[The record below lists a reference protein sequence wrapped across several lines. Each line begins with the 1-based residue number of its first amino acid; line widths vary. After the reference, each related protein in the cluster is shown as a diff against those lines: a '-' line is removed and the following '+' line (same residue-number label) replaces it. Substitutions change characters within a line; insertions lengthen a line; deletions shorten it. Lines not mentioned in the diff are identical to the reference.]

1 MASGSQSV
9 GHGLFGGEATLSQG
23 LPQIAEVSDIDVRIQ
38 NSSRITVYKVAT
50 LIILWLGVTG
60 A

>member
-23 LPQIAEVSDIDVRIQ
+23 SPETAEVSDIDVRIQ
-38 NSSRITVYKVAT
+38 NSSKITVYKAAT
-50 LIILWLGVTG
+50 LIIL
-60 A
+60 